1 MIMCMKTS
9 SDILVRD
16 GSYII
21 NVYLKTVFFT
31 HGRDFTDFLT
41 GAITFS
47 SHY

>member
-1 MIMCMKTS
+1 MIICMKTS
-9 SDILVRD
+9 SDILVHD

-21 NVYLKTVFFT
+21 NVYLKTVFT

-47 SHY
+47 SH